1 MTFSCTYNMNS
12 FWIGHQGEKKK
23 KNSGTFS
30 MMHQI
35 VLLGNKSI
43 QQEDQFGIITF
54 VIA

>member
-12 FWIGHQGEKKK
+12 FWIGHQGEK

>member
-12 FWIGHQGEKKK
+12 FWIGHQGEKK

>member
-1 MTFSCTYNMNS
+1 MKFLHLQYEFILNWTP
-12 FWIGHQGEKKK
+12 GGK

-43 QQEDQFGIITF
+43 QQEDQFGIITV